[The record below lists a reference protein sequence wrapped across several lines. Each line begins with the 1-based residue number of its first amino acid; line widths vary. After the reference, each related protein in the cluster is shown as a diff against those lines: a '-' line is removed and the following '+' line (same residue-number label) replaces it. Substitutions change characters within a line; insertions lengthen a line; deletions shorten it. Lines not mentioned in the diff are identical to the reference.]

1 MAQLKCPN
9 CGRDFVR
16 RVSRS
21 GVLEVLLSYF
31 YVYPFK
37 CQLCGER
44 FRHRELGVRYIRV
57 DQDRR
62 EYERIEMKFPVS
74 FFGQDIK
81 GEGIVINVSMGG
93 CTLQTPA
100 EVETGAL
107 LNVSLQISKDVP
119 PVIVD
124 AGAVRNVRNGI
135 IGVEFLLWQQSE
147 RERLQL
153 FVRGLLIGRGVD
165 LDPVPDPPS
174 GSARGSQKI

>member
-1 MAQLKCPN
+1 MAQVKCPN

-21 GVLEVLLSYF
+21 GILEFLLSHF

-44 FRHRELGVRYIRV
+44 FRHREWSVRYVRI

-62 EYERIEMKFPVS
+62 EYDRVEIKFPVS

-81 GEGIVINVSMGG
+81 GEGIVLNVSMGG
-93 CTLQTPA
+93 CTLQTQA
-100 EVETGAL
+100 EVETGAI
-107 LNVSLQISKDVP
+107 LNLSLQISKDVP
-119 PVIVD
+119 AVIVD
-124 AGAVRNVRNGI
+124 AGAVRNVRDGI

-165 LDPVPDPPS
+165 LDPVADSPERPV
-174 GSARGSQKI
+174 RR